1 VAMDPVQM
9 LLDDHEKVRT
19 LYRQYQQSS
28 DNQQKHQVA
37 RQILTEL
44 EAHSK
49 VEEQAFY
56 PAVEQQGN
64 SQLKQVVHHS
74 EEEHQKVD
82 QMIMKLKGMGS
93 FSQEFDTQFT
103 QLMSD
108 VEHHVQEEE
117 SEMLPQAR
125 QILGGQTDQLSQQMQ
140 QIKQQTLSSSVR

>member
-1 VAMDPVQM
+1 MDPVQM
-9 LLDDHEKVRT
+9 LLDDHQKVRT
-19 LYRQYQQSS
+19 LYRQYQQAG

-56 PAVEQQGN
+56 PTVEQKGN

-74 EEEHQKVD
+74 EEEHVKVD
-82 QMIMKLKGMGS
+82 QMVTQLKGVGS
-93 FSQEFDTQFT
+93 FSQEFDSKFT
-103 QLMSD
+103 QLMQD

-117 SEMLPQAR
+117 TQ
-125 QILGGQTDQLSQQMQ
+125 
-140 QIKQQTLSSSVR
+140 